1 MSAPRRR
8 PQRAPEL
15 EIPRRRRRRRQK
27 RRRPLLIVLLVLAL
41 VLVGATVVGGGGVYA
56 FGSSCDLASLH
67 EVRIGQ
73 NSFVYAADGS
83 LLGAI
88 PAERNRQVVPLAK
101 VSPWMP
107 KATIAIED
115 RRFYSHGGIDPQGI
129 ARAVVA
135 DIRARKVVQGGST
148 ITQQLVRNLYIS
160 NEQTVQRKLKEAC
173 LAIKLSDAWSKQ
185 RILQAYLNQVYY
197 GNLAYGIEAASQTYF
212 SKPASAL
219 NLREA
224 ALLAGLTQ
232 APSAYNPFVDAGKA
246 IARRDAVLRAMR
258 DQGVITQ
265 QQYDWAVSARTLQ
278 LRPGRLYKDIREPY
292 FFGYVRDQLLRRYGA
307 ETVRSGGLSVYTTI
321 LPRWQRA
328 AQEAIRGT
336 LSYPDDPAAAVISID
351 PANGA
356 IRAMTAVVPG
366 RSNNQFNLLSQA
378 RRQPGSTFKTFV
390 LAAAIDKG
398 IDPDTSSYVSA
409 PFTYRPTSTGSCDG
423 GSWWCVKTYDSTYG
437 GWTTISRATL
447 RSDNTV
453 YAQLTLDVGPDKVG
467 EMARKLGVRSPLE
480 VDGHYVPAMGL
491 GSVAVSPLD
500 MASAYATLAAGGV
513 YSEPTAIRKVVLPN
527 GKEDTKAGWGRPKRT
542 RVIPDGV
549 AWKVTQI
556 LQDNVR
562 YGTGTR
568 AYFGR
573 PAAGKTGTTDKHAD
587 AWFVGYTPDLA
598 TAVWMGYQ
606 GGEIPMESVHGIAV
620 SGGSF
625 PAEIWRLM
633 MEQTIGLRP
642 AADFPLPTSYPAYQ
656 PFRRGPLALS
666 YDPYYVAP
674 TTTDTTTT
682 ATTTTATTPTG
693 KTPATTTARP

>member
-1 MSAPRRR
+1 V
-8 PQRAPEL
+8 L
-15 EIPRRRRRRRQK
+15 VL
-27 RRRPLLIVLLVLAL
+27 LLIA
-41 VLVGATVVGGGGVYA
+41 VGLIVAAAVAAGGGVYA
-56 FGSSCDLASLH
+56 FGSSCDLSALH

-73 NSFVYAADGS
+73 NTFVYAADGS

-88 PAERNRQVVPLAK
+88 PAERNRQVVPLGR
-101 VSPWMP
+101 VSPWIP

-115 RRFYSHGGIDPQGI
+115 RRFYSHGGVDPQGI

-135 DIRARKVVQGGST
+135 DIRARSVVQGGST

-160 NEQTVQRKLKEAC
+160 NERTVQRKLKEAC
-173 LAIKLSDAWSKQ
+173 LAIKLNDAWSKQ
-185 RILQAYLNQVYY
+185 RILAAYLNQVYY
-197 GNLAYGIEAASQTYF
+197 GNLAYGIEAAAQTYF
-212 SKPASAL
+212 SKHARDL

-232 APSAYNPFVDAGKA
+232 APSAYNPFVETGKA
-246 IARRDAVLRAMR
+246 IARRDAVLAAMR
-258 DQGVITQ
+258 EQGTITEE
-265 QQYDWAVSARTLQ
+265 QYAWAIRGRNLH
-278 LRPGRLYKDIREPY
+278 LKPGRLYTEIREPY
-292 FFGYVRDQLLRRYGA
+292 FFGYVRDQLVRRYGA

-321 LPRWQRA
+321 VPRWQQA
-328 AQEAIRGT
+328 AQQAIRET
-336 LSYPDDPAAAVISID
+336 LTNPDDPAAAVISID

-366 RSNNQFNLLSQA
+366 RRNNQFNLLSQA

-390 LAAAIDKG
+390 LAAAIARG

-409 PFTYRPTSTGSCDG
+409 PFTYRPVENGNCED
-423 GSWWCVKTYDSTYG
+423 GSWWCVKTYDSSYA
-437 GWTTISRATL
+437 GWSTISRATL

-453 YAQLTLDVGPDKVG
+453 YAQLTLDVGPDRVG
-467 EMARKLGVRSPLE
+467 EMARKLGVRSPLQ
-480 VDGHYVPAMGL
+480 VGGHYVPAMGL

-527 GKEDTKAGWGRPKRT
+527 GKEDTKARWGRPKRT

-606 GGEIPMESVHGIAV
+606 RGEIPMESVHGIAV

-625 PAEIWRLM
+625 PAEMWRLM
-633 MEQTIGLRP
+633 MEKSIGLRQ
-642 AADFPLPTSYPAYQ
+642 ARDFPEPSAYPSYQ
-656 PFRRGPLALS
+656 TFHRGPLALS

-674 TTTDTTTT
+674 PAPSTETTSTETTP
-682 ATTTTATTPTG
+682 TATTPA
-693 KTPATTTARP
+693 PAKTTATATAPTPSHP

>member
-1 MSAPRRR
+1 M
-8 PQRAPEL
+8 
-15 EIPRRRRRRRQK
+15 
-27 RRRPLLIVLLVLAL
+27 LVVSVA
-41 VLVGATVVGGGGVYA
+41 VAAGGGVYA
-56 FGSSCDLASLH
+56 FGSSCDLSALH

-73 NSFVYAADGS
+73 NTFVYAADGS

-88 PAERNRQVVPLAK
+88 PAERNRQVVPLSR

-115 RRFYSHGGIDPQGI
+115 RRFYSHGGVDPQGI
-129 ARAVVA
+129 ARAVLA
-135 DIRARKVVQGGST
+135 DVRAREVVQGGST

-160 NEQTVQRKLKEAC
+160 NERTVQRKLKEAC
-173 LAIKLSDAWSKQ
+173 LAIKLNDAWSKQ
-185 RILQAYLNQVYY
+185 RILASYLNQVYY

-212 SKPASAL
+212 SKPASDL
-219 NLREA
+219 TLRES

-232 APSAYNPFVDAGKA
+232 APSAYNPFVEPGKA
-246 IARRDAVLRAMR
+246 LSRRNAVLRAMLEQGAITPRQYASATRSR
-258 DQGVITQ
+258 DLG
-265 QQYDWAVSARTLQ
+265 LE
-278 LRPGRLYKDIREPY
+278 PGRLYNQIKEPY
-292 FFGYVRDQLLRRYGA
+292 FFGYVRDQLIRKYGA

-321 LPRWQRA
+321 VPRWQKA
-328 AQEAIRGT
+328 AQEAIRNT
-336 LSYPDDPAAAVISID
+336 LTEPNDPASAVISID
-351 PANGA
+351 PSNGA
-356 IRAMTAVVPG
+356 IRAMAAVIPG

-390 LAAAIDKG
+390 LATAIEQG
-398 IDPDTSSYVSA
+398 IDPDTSYYVSA
-409 PFTYRPTSTGSCDG
+409 PFTYKPVDNGNCED
-423 GSWWCVKTYDSTYG
+423 GSWWCVRTYDSSYN
-437 GWTTISRATL
+437 GWTSISRATL

-453 YAQLTLDVGPDKVG
+453 YAQLTLDVGADRVG
-467 EMARKLGVRSPLE
+467 EMARKLGVRSPLK
-480 VDGHYVPAMGL
+480 VGGRYVPAMGL
-491 GSVAVSPLD
+491 GSIAVSPLD

-527 GKEDTKAGWGRPKRT
+527 GKEDTKAGWGSPKRT

-556 LQDNVR
+556 LEDNVS
-562 YGTGTR
+562 YGTGVR
-568 AYFGR
+568 ASFGR

-606 GGEIPMESVHGIAV
+606 AGEIPMEDVHGIAV

-633 MEQTIGLRP
+633 MEHTIGLRE
-642 AADFPLPTSYPAYQ
+642 ARDFTDPKAYPVYQ
-656 PFRRGPLALS
+656 TFHRGPLALS

-674 TTTDTTTT
+674 ATSTATDSTSTDTTP
-682 ATTTTATTPTG
+682 ATPPKPG
-693 KTPATTTARP
+693 KTTKTPKKP